1 MFLVLAIVIQLL
13 PAGVFAKD
21 SAEDLL
27 TPAATELVAEQADSV
42 EVLGEDISKR
52 DEFYKEFILDNG
64 LRLATIYPTA
74 VHYEQDGQ
82 WADIDN
88 TLTVKAVRGQVV
100 YTNTAGPWQVQFPR
114 QLSGSNAISLT
125 KDGYTVS
132 FAMAGELRTGSGLAI
147 ASANQTVTLAN
158 TSAARVQKVDV
169 SALKAEAEFEET
181 ILDKLYARVQYDAV
195 YAGTNVVY
203 DLDGGRLKESI
214 VLRSYDAALQGYR
227 YELDTGG
234 LIPVL
239 KEDQS
244 IELRDP
250 VTGDVVMTMP
260 APFMLDAEDE
270 YCDQVQVDLMPRGDT
285 YLLVYQ
291 LPVEWLAETNRA
303 WPVILDPIISANNDR
318 TNIQDITVAETGTE
332 SNNATTIKC
341 GYHLTKGILRTY
353 LRFKELP
360 KLTSSDVIVKA
371 EVSLIKPYDSDLSA
385 AIEVHKVTAPWQA
398 SETTWSNKP
407 GINDTIED
415 ITVVQNPATYK
426 WNITEIAQSWYA
438 DTSNTPMPTCL
449 CGQTASWTW
458 AVLSATE
465 S

>member
-1 MFLVLAIVIQLL
+1 VIQLL
-13 PAGVFAKD
+13 PASVFAKDSAED

-42 EVLGEDISKR
+42 EVLGEDLSKR

-239 KEDQS
+239 KEDQRLSNEIQVFDFGGNDDLTTFLMNLMNMDKFDQVKSLAVIRDAERDVAKACKEVGRAFNKCGFKASECCGTWTQNDTGLKVGFMLFPLNNNAGTLEDLCLQILSENNNETILSS
-244 IELRDP
+244 IDEFLSTMESSHGRRYRRKHKNKLHTYLSSTDEY
-250 VTGDVVMTMP
+250 VTMP
-260 APFMLDAEDE
+260 LGLAAKSGAFDWGSSELEPLKNFLIE
-270 YCDQVQVDLMPRGDT
+270 GFDT
-285 YLLVYQ
+285 
-291 LPVEWLAETNRA
+291 
-303 WPVILDPIISANNDR
+303 
-318 TNIQDITVAETGTE
+318 
-332 SNNATTIKC
+332 
-341 GYHLTKGILRTY
+341 
-353 LRFKELP
+353 
-360 KLTSSDVIVKA
+360 
-371 EVSLIKPYDSDLSA
+371 
-385 AIEVHKVTAPWQA
+385 
-398 SETTWSNKP
+398 
-407 GINDTIED
+407 
-415 ITVVQNPATYK
+415 
-426 WNITEIAQSWYA
+426 
-438 DTSNTPMPTCL
+438 
-449 CGQTASWTW
+449 
-458 AVLSATE
+458 
-465 S
+465 